1 MRIVIGPHAVVL
13 TPPFE
18 TMPRHG
24 VSEERPIDLTV
35 EIFAGVFRN
44 RRRIHTL
51 ESVVV
56 VIPLLQHKRHPTDL
70 VLHTDESKLRVA
82 LQNSVKDKLK
92 KSIRNLLEL
101 EVNAASVV
109 LDPRPL
115 LTEHGFLVVAMPG
128 KDMQVDGHVQ
138 ILGRR
143 PELIVMLRV
152 KRQVR
157 MRRLPDDQALQA
169 GFGAALELFY
179 RLINV
184 VNRDSGNTDQALG
197 RHLAILDQPI
207 VVCPEAGL
215 LQFSIIHG
223 EVRQQIG
230 GVEHFCAETIGFH
243 LFDSARWIRAA
254 GMGLKTFSDFEHR
267 KNRSLVSQCRRNP
280 LLQSVG
286 WLHHVRV

>member
-1 MRIVIGPHAVVL
+1 DWRIVIGPHAVVL

-24 VSEERPIDLTV
+24 VTEKRPIDLAV
-35 EIFAGVFRN
+35 EIFTGVFRN

-51 ESVVV
+51 ESIVI

-101 EVNAASVV
+101 EVNAASVL
-109 LDPRPL
+109 LDPLPL

-143 PELIVMLRV
+143 PELIVVFRA

-157 MRRLPDDQALQA
+157 MRRLPDDRALQA
-169 GFGAALELFY
+169 GFGAPLQLFY

-184 VNRDSGNTDQALG
+184 VNRDSSNTDQALG
-197 RHLAILDQPI
+197 RHLTMLNQPI
-207 VVCPEAGL
+207 VIHPDAGL
-215 LQFSIIHG
+215 LPSSVING
-223 EVRQQIG
+223 E
-230 GVEHFCAETIGFH
+230 
-243 LFDSARWIRAA
+243 
-254 GMGLKTFSDFEHR
+254 
-267 KNRSLVSQCRRNP
+267 
-280 LLQSVG
+280 
-286 WLHHVRV
+286 